1 MNLFVMLPNTYKPT
15 GDYVPDSQRAEL
27 VFYNKTI
34 VKDMHFRYGKYNRT
48 ISAMNASYVLLRDFT
63 DAKMMGPYHIT
74 NFIFDSDVYPKY
86 MPKGLWR
93 VSIKVNHENVGEILF
108 VRWGVNAS
116 FDVVRDFTNQKIMAT
131 LKAYQFY
138 HNEYRF
144 TGTQITADICKIERA
159 NVFSLK
165 EQFKEAQFNMNLCN
179 VKKVDLNL

>member
-1 MNLFVMLPNTYKPT
+1 MSKYLILLAFILISTK

-63 DAKMMGPYHIT
+63 DAKMMFTIHGDQFFHNEFRFTGQKLAINACQLWKLNMFHLVEQFENVGLVMDLCNLKKGPYHIT

-108 VRWGVNAS
+108 VRWY
-116 FDVVRDFTNQKIMAT
+116 FE
-131 LKAYQFY
+131 LK
-138 HNEYRF
+138 
-144 TGTQITADICKIERA
+144 
-159 NVFSLK
+159 
-165 EQFKEAQFNMNLCN
+165 
-179 VKKVDLNL
+179 